1 MEIKKITDE
10 SFKSYGRVFTDF
22 NDVEELIT
30 ALKKTDAPSNSVVYV
45 PSVEEFEALPV
56 GKVIMDS
63 FFGNIPAQIGYC
75 NGTNQKLNAVEYH
88 RSSELGVSATDLIL
102 LLGKQQDVTADF
114 TYDSSNIEAFFV
126 PEGTVYE
133 MFATTLHYAPCSVDG
148 KPFRNIVALPK
159 DTNTD
164 LVDKVILTKEDKL
177 MTAKNKWLIAHED
190 AGINGAFIGVIGE
203 NITIK

>member
-63 FFGNIPAQIGYC
+63 FFGNIPTQIGYC
-75 NGTNQKLNAVEYH
+75 NGTNEKLNAVEYH